1 MVSKKELQNAI
12 SECLNEP
19 FTCSKCQKLADFI
32 TVYEYLYGEPKD
44 HGKTVTESIV
54 EYNGETEF
62 ASAINGKNSVKVWSV
77 MDELME
83 AVKVLQPRIY
93 DSVLQKIKD

>member
-1 MVSKKELQNAI
+1 MVSKNELQNAI
-12 SECLNEP
+12 NECANEP
-19 FTCSKCQKLADFI
+19 FTYSKCQKLADFI
-32 TVYEYLYGEPKD
+32 TVYEYFYGEPKQQS
-44 HGKTVTESIV
+44 KTVTESIV

-62 ASAINGKNSVKVWSV
+62 ASTINGKKSVKVWAV